1 MVLQPPA
8 PQPEDKQLILRVA
21 AETLPGERNCIL
33 GQTTS
38 TTFES
43 NHIRGREAVLSS
55 SQDATYGEREGTGNI
70 AKHTAF
76 MSAYLTVFFRSFCK
90 PWRGKAQVIKS
101 ISSLH
106 IVLHPKP
113 NQRKAAT
120 LRAVKNNKIIP
131 LPPGI
136 KKEEEIK
143 NILIGK

>member
-1 MVLQPPA
+1 M
-8 PQPEDKQLILRVA
+8 
-21 AETLPGERNCIL
+21 
-33 GQTTS
+33 
-38 TTFES
+38 
-43 NHIRGREAVLSS
+43 
-55 SQDATYGEREGTGNI
+55 
-70 AKHTAF
+70 
-76 MSAYLTVFFRSFCK
+76 
-90 PWRGKAQVIKS
+90 IKS

>member
-55 SQDATYGEREGTGNI
+55 SQDTTYREREGTGNI

-76 MSAYLTVFFRSFCK
+76 MSSYLTFFFSPF
-90 PWRGKAQVIKS
+90 
-101 ISSLH
+101 
-106 IVLHPKP
+106 
-113 NQRKAAT
+113 
-120 LRAVKNNKIIP
+120 
-131 LPPGI
+131 
-136 KKEEEIK
+136 
-143 NILIGK
+143 IL